1 MSILTIS
8 LSKKIVPLAARGVGF
23 FEPISKNGSNFDYGY
38 FQSYRWAEKVI
49 GELKNLSLAETSPSL
64 SKFSELSEKE
74 RPLIVHVRLGDYRL
88 ESSFGFPGASYYFA
102 SIKEAWESGDF
113 GSIWIFSDEIENVG
127 EFLSLEDFEKYRLID
142 DKNLSSAEVL
152 EIMRLGKGY
161 VIANSTFSWW
171 GAYLSRADSPK
182 IFAPK
187 PWFSEIESPKDLLP
201 ESWTRIETLSS
212 ENSFKKNEG
221 V

>member
-1 MSILTIS
+1 
-8 LSKKIVPLAARGVGF
+8 V
-23 FEPISKNGSNFDYGY
+23 SNFDYGY
-38 FQSYRWAEKVI
+38 FQSYRWAEEVI

-64 SKFSELSEKE
+64 LKYSELAE
-74 RPLIVHVRLGDYRL
+74 RESPLIVHVRLGDYRS

-102 SIKEAWESGDF
+102 SIKKAWGSGSF
-113 GSIWIFSDEIENVG
+113 GSIWIFSDEIENVE
-127 EFLSLEDFEKYRLID
+127 EFLPLENIGEYRLVD
-142 DKNLSSAEVL
+142 EKNLSSAEVL

-171 GAYLSRADSPK
+171 GAYLSRADNPQ

-187 PWFSEIESPKDLLP
+187 PWFSEIESPKDLVP
-201 ESWTRIETLSS
+201 DSWTRIETQRS
-212 ENSFKKNEG
+212 ENSFKRNEE